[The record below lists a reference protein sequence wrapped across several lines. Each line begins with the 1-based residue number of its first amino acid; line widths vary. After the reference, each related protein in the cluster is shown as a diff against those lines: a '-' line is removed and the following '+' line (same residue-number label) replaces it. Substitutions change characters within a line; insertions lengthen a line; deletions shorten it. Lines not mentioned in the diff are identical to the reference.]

1 MLVSPHVKVLKY
13 LLDVVGLVHV
23 QCSSLTVVSDSN
35 AKDFLHLPQVLDFE
49 CCSKRLL
56 EPNDSQDCCRDHN
69 NVINIEK
76 QHDVL
81 LTMNQEAWVSIT
93 LVKPHLD
100 KFGNTSFM
108 PVSCSLLKFI
118 QASHYV

>member
-1 MLVSPHVKVLKY
+1 MLVSPHVEVLEY
-13 LLDVVGLVHV
+13 LLDVVGLVHA
-23 QCSSLTVVSDSN
+23 QCSSLTVAGDSN

-49 CCSKRLL
+49 CCGKRLL
-56 EPNDSQDCCRDHN
+56 EPNDSQDCCRGHD

-93 LVKPHLD
+93 LVEPHLD
-100 KFGNTSFM
+100 EFGNTSFM
-108 PVSCSLLKFI
+108 PVSCGLLKSV
-118 QASHYV
+118 QASHYA